1 MVAND
6 KRTLT
11 ELKIMA
17 QPALDSPEL
26 VKIARDS
33 RSPSCA
39 YRLAL
44 KATGNKA
51 KAKLCRWLSMIK
63 REYGEEFERFVRE
76 EKVK

>member
-1 MVAND
+1 MISN
-6 KRTLT
+6 KRSLT

-17 QPALDSPEL
+17 QPALGDPKL

-44 KATGNKA
+44 KATGDKA
-51 KAKLCRWLSMIK
+51 KAKLCRWLSIIE
-63 REYGEEFERFVRE
+63 REYGDEEFERFVKE
-76 EKVK
+76 AK

>member
-1 MVAND
+1 MVGN

-17 QPALDSPEL
+17 RPALNDPGL

-44 KATGNKA
+44 KATGNKI
-51 KAKLCRWLSMIK
+51 KAKLCRWLSMIE
-63 REYGEEFERFVRE
+63 REYGDGEFERFVGE
-76 EKVK
+76 VK